1 VLHRLAFGSL
11 SVLLLVG
18 ATGCGAYRRKPIAD
32 RQVLRDLQ
40 TIRLEGLGIL
50 ESKRDENAPKID
62 AAKGLSVDEAVAVG
76 LYLNPDLR
84 AFRKERGVVEGE
96 LVSARLLPNPE
107 IQASAL
113 WNLFGA
119 GGGIGSG
126 GVSALVAPFRAGE
139 RGARIARAQAR
150 IEETKS
156 QISAQEWK
164 LAADVRKAYS
174 SVWAL
179 EEQVKIDDAA
189 VRLQERVLK
198 FFREKRQLG
207 DASRLDLNLVNIEY
221 TQALRQR
228 EVSAGERD
236 RTRQSLLELLGLP
249 PLYELSLKQPS
260 DPIAYQAFHL
270 DPAALESLMIERR
283 PQLAAA
289 KQEYEQAEQD
299 LRLAYIQR
307 IPWFRL
313 GPSYERESGGGE
325 GTVDRLGAGLGL
337 DLPLFNRNQGA
348 IASLEANR
356 DKLREGFIAK
366 VHTARAELNESYRNL
381 RAQERLIHLYQ
392 DAIKPALDENVE
404 LTESGFQLREFDLVQ
419 LITTQDKVLKA
430 RRDFVSS
437 ELEYWMAAT
446 DLELAIG
453 ARLSEA
459 EKVTRHP

>member
-1 VLHRLAFGSL
+1 MRQKLILSL
-11 SVLLLVG
+11 L
-18 ATGCGAYRRKPIAD
+18 CGAISCGSMGCMGYHRKPIVD

-40 TIRLEGLGIL
+40 AIRLEGLGMA
-50 ESKRDENAPKID
+50 EGKRDETAPRVD
-62 AAKGLSVDEAVAVG
+62 AAKSLSLEEAVAVG

-84 AFRKERGVVEGE
+84 AFRKEKGVAEGE

-107 IQASAL
+107 IQAAAL

-126 GVSALVAPFRAGE
+126 SFAALVAPFRPGE
-139 RGARIARAQAR
+139 RSARTERARARIA
-150 IEETKS
+150 ETS
-156 QISAQEWK
+156 SLIAGQEWK
-164 LAADVRKAYS
+164 LAADVKKAYLTL
-174 SVWAL
+174 WAL
-179 EEQVKIDDAA
+179 EEQLKLDDAA
-189 VRLQERVLK
+189 VRLQERILK
-198 FFREKRQLG
+198 FFQEKRQLG
-207 DASRLDLNLVNIEY
+207 DASRLDLNLVTIEY
-221 TQALRQR
+221 SQALRQR
-228 EVSAGERD
+228 EVTTGERD
-236 RTRQSLLELLGLP
+236 RARQALLELLGLP
-249 PLYELSLKQPS
+249 PLYELSLKEPS
-260 DPIAYQAFHL
+260 DPLAYRAFHL
-270 DPAALESLMIERR
+270 EPAAMESLMIERR

-313 GPSYERESGGGE
+313 GPSYEQESGGGE
-325 GTVDRLGAGLGL
+325 GRVNRLGAALGL

-356 DKLREGFIAK
+356 EKLREGYTAK
-366 VHTARAELNESYRNL
+366 VHAARAELNESYRNL

-392 DAIKPALDENVE
+392 DTIKPALDENVE
-404 LTESGFQLREFDLVQ
+404 LTESGFEVREFNLIQ

-446 DLELAIG
+446 DLEVAVG

-459 EKVTRHP
+459 EKTKGQP

>member
-1 VLHRLAFGSL
+1 MP
-11 SVLLLVG
+11 
-18 ATGCGAYRRKPIAD
+18 RK
-32 RQVLRDLQ
+32 
-40 TIRLEGLGIL
+40 
-50 ESKRDENAPKID
+50 
-62 AAKGLSVDEAVAVG
+62 
-76 LYLNPDLR
+76 
-84 AFRKERGVVEGE
+84 
-96 LVSARLLPNPE
+96 

-126 GVSALVAPFRAGE
+126 GLSALVAPFRPGE

-150 IEETKS
+150 VEETKS
-156 QISAQEWK
+156 QVTAQEWK
-164 LAADVRKAYS
+164 LAADIRKAYL

-179 EEQVKIDDAA
+179 EEQLKIDDTA

-221 TQALRQR
+221 AQALRQR
-228 EVSAGERD
+228 EVTASERD
-236 RTRQSLLELLGLP
+236 RARQSLSELLGLP

-356 DKLREGFIAK
+356 DKLREGFTAK
-366 VHTARAELNESYRNL
+366 VHTAR
-381 RAQERLIHLYQ
+381 
-392 DAIKPALDENVE
+392 
-404 LTESGFQLREFDLVQ
+404 LVQ
-419 LITTQDKVLKA
+419 KGSRHLRTACT
-430 RRDFVSS
+430 
-437 ELEYWMAAT
+437 
-446 DLELAIG
+446 
-453 ARLSEA
+453 
-459 EKVTRHP
+459 EK